1 MKSFVVDASL
11 AFAWQLPN
19 RFSNEARRIRAAKFD
34 LHAPDLI
41 FCEYGNAI
49 WKETR
54 FGSLALPDGL
64 EAVGV
69 IQSLPLRIT
78 PVSEFVAEILPIAFE
93 TGRSFYDSTY
103 LALAVRT
110 SSPLATCD
118 QKLFN
123 ALQGTRYSVN
133 IVWVEDL
140 PRS

>member
-1 MKSFVVDASL
+1 MIDASL
-11 AFAWQLPN
+11 AVAWVIPN
-19 RFSNEARRIRAAKFD
+19 RFSDAASRFRAADID

-41 FCEYGNAI
+41 FCEYGNAV

-54 FGSLALPDGL
+54 FGNLALSDGL
-64 EAVGV
+64 EAMGV
-69 IQSLPLRIT
+69 IQTIPLWIT
-78 PVSEFVAEILPIAFE
+78 PASEFVAEILPVAFE

-103 LALAVRT
+103 LALALRT
-110 SSPLATCD
+110 NSPLATCD

-123 ALQGTRYSVN
+123 ALQGTRYSAN